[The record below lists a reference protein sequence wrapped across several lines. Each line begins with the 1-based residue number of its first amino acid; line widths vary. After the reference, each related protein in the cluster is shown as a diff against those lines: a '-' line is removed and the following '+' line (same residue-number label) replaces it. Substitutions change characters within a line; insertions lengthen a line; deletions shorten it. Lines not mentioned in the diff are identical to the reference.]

1 MVHHQDSV
9 GHWIASPHVTVITFR
24 QQGRDAHHLS
34 GLLRFL
40 DPVLPRR
47 QLGAEDD
54 GSHHEDGGQHSQ
66 AGDGDEGLGHQ
77 SPG

>member
-1 MVHHQDSV
+1 MVIFRKEAAESEVVSSILITVSTMVHHQDSV

-40 DPVLPRR
+40 DPVLPR
-47 QLGAEDD
+47 
-54 GSHHEDGGQHSQ
+54 
-66 AGDGDEGLGHQ
+66 
-77 SPG
+77 